1 MPQTKLTRR
10 AALAATLAS
19 PFIARQALAATT
31 IKVGTLKTVSALPPY
46 FYQRFAP
53 EGVTFE
59 VIPFDSPTDGKD
71 ALVSGTVDFGCFG
84 IAAAILGAAARQPV
98 AVIGSVCAK
107 GMAIVA
113 GKDSGIFK
121 LADLKGRKVA
131 ILPGTT
137 QETFTMERLRM
148 EGMSIRDITAV
159 RVPFSEMHATLV
171 RGDVDAYVGAEPA
184 PSISLAAGIGRIVEY
199 PYSTAMGGL
208 NVILAANR
216 DKFESN
222 PGVAKMVVGLQRKVS
237 LLARS
242 DPAAIAAMGLAK
254 LGLSKQ
260 VFDLA
265 LPNVDMDWEM
275 TPLMIQQ
282 ARAYADYMLSLKQ
295 IRALPDFALCFDP
308 SFSQQVA
315 GTA

>member
-1 MPQTKLTRR
+1 MLITRR
-10 AALAATLAS
+10 AAITVTLAA
-19 PFIARQALAATT
+19 PFVARRAYAATT
-31 IKVGTLKTVSALPPY
+31 IRVGTLKTISALPPY
-46 FYQRFAP
+46 FYERFAP
-53 EGVTFE
+53 EGVKFE

-71 ALVSGTVDFGCFG
+71 ALVSGTVDYGCFG

-98 AVIGSVCAK
+98 AVIASVCGK

-113 GKDSGIFK
+113 GKDSGITT

-137 QETFTMERLRM
+137 QEIFTMERLRM

-159 RVPFSEMHATLV
+159 RVPFSEMHAALA
-171 RGDVDAYVGAEPA
+171 RGDVDAYVGAEPGPA
-184 PSISLAAGIGRIVEY
+184 ISVSSGIGRVVEY
-199 PYSTAMGGL
+199 PYSTEMGWL

-216 DKFESN
+216 DNFAKY
-222 PGVAKMVVGLQRKVS
+222 PGQAKMVVGLQRQVS
-237 LLARS
+237 LLSRS

-254 LGLSKQ
+254 LGLNKA

-265 LPNVDMDWEM
+265 LPNVDIDWEM
-275 TPLMIQQ
+275 TPRMIQE
-282 ARAYADYMLSLKQ
+282 AKTYAEYMLSLKQ
-295 IRALPDFALCFDP
+295 IRALPDFALCIDP

-315 GTA
+315 GAA